1 VTARTGDRGERGGR
15 NDVRRAGQAVRVE
28 APARLHLGMLAV
40 AGDGERRFGGF
51 GVSVSRPAVVLEAEP
66 ADELSADGPDAG
78 RALEFA
84 RRCRDALG
92 LAGGARLRVVEAIPP
107 HVGLGS
113 GTKLALAV
121 AHALAAVHGRTY
133 DAPVLAEAVGR
144 AARSAVGMWTFA
156 LGGLVVEG
164 GVRRGVARPAPL
176 LMRHAVP
183 EEWRIVL
190 VVPSAEPGLS
200 GVAEEEAFGRLVPS
214 AERSAAIAQLVLT
227 SLLPALVE
235 RDVEEFGAAVTRVQ
249 QLVGDSFAAV
259 QGGRFHPR
267 AGPLVEA
274 LLGHGA
280 AGAGQSS
287 WGPAVYGVVGSEAAG
302 RELAQRMEDVVGEN
316 GSVELVTFAN
326 SGARVEGA

>member
-1 VTARTGDRGERGGR
+1 
-15 NDVRRAGQAVRVE
+15 VRVE

-40 AGDGERRFGGF
+40 AGDGARRFGGL

-66 ADELSADGPDAG
+66 AGELSAEGADAE
-78 RALEFA
+78 RALTFA
-84 RRCRDALG
+84 HRCRNSLG
-92 LAGGARLRVVEAIPP
+92 LAGGAHLRVVEAIPQ

-121 AHALAAVHGRTY
+121 AQALAVLNGQEADAPRLALAA
-133 DAPVLAEAVGR
+133 GR
-144 AARSAVGMWTFA
+144 AARSAVGMWTFG

-164 GVRRGVARPAPL
+164 GHRPGVDRPAPL
-176 LMRHAVP
+176 LGHHPMP
-183 EEWRIVL
+183 EDWRAVL
-190 VVPSAEPGLS
+190 VVPAAAPGLS
-200 GVAEEEAFGRLVPS
+200 GAAEEEAFRRLVP
-214 AERSAAIAQLVLT
+214 APERSAVVAQLVLT

-235 RDVEEFGAAVTRVQ
+235 GEIEEFGTALTHVQ
-249 QLVGDSFAAV
+249 KLVGDSFAEV

-274 LLGHGA
+274 LLRLGA

-302 RELAQRMEDVVGEN
+302 RDLARRME
-316 GSVELVTFAN
+316 ELVGGEGAVQLVAFDN
-326 SGARVEGA
+326 RGARVERS

>member
-1 VTARTGDRGERGGR
+1 VSS
-15 NDVRRAGQAVRVE
+15 VRVE

-40 AGDGERRFGGF
+40 AGDVARRFGGL
-51 GVSVSRPAVVLEAEP
+51 GVSISRPAVVLEAQP
-66 ADELSADGPDAG
+66 ADDMSVEGAEAE
-78 RALEFA
+78 RALTFA
-84 RRCRDALG
+84 RRSRDALG
-92 LAGGARLRVVEAIPP
+92 LEGGAHLRLLETIPP

-121 AHALAAVHGRTY
+121 AQALAALHGRTVE
-133 DAPVLAEAVGR
+133 APALAQAAGR

-164 GVRRGVARPAPL
+164 GVRGGTERPAPL

-183 EEWRIVL
+183 DEWRIVL
-190 VVPSAEPGLS
+190 VVPNADPGLS
-200 GVAEEEAFGRLVPS
+200 GVAETEAFGRLVPS

-235 RDVEEFGAAVTRVQ
+235 RDLEEFGAALTRVQ
-249 QLVGDSFAAV
+249 QLVGDAFATV

-267 AGPLVEA
+267 AGALVEA
-274 LLGHGA
+274 LLRGGA

-287 WGPAVYGVVGSEAAG
+287 WGPAVYGVVGSSAAG
-302 RELAQRMEDVVGEN
+302 RELARRMEDVVRGEGRVEVVAVDN
-316 GSVELVTFAN
+316 G
-326 SGARVEGA
+326 GARVERS